1 MQVSTKNIQI
11 ISLAVI
17 ISISLGISIWSL
29 VVAKNNNTNSF
40 NEVITNLSNKIS
52 NLEKSNLDLEM
63 QIKNVKNNKADPSE
77 KIAELED
84 LIKIQKN
91 ESNERISKLE
101 DLNKVYEN
109 EFKFLKNLYNN
120 ISVHYSENKLNA
132 LKMSS
137 RLFVEFLKNIF
148 RDSLELNYTEENK
161 KCPYANKNLLP
172 KIDYYINPKNIVLN
186 KELVSYIKSGY
197 KELNLEIPQRLLIDS
212 NSYEFDLSESKKT
225 NELLKIL
232 SESMRNKS
240 LPCVMYVEILI
251 EKLSMMIINLEYNMN
266 IEIGNEN
273 NFLNF
278 SKHFE
283 IERGNEFKINDIYAN
298 KKINNFV
305 NKTLKIEDLK
315 KLQTTI
321 TSMTEFNEMN
331 LDLKTIIN
339 KYYKKV
345 IQNLNNINE
354 IFDVEH
360 TKVKDECEISLKL
373 KDEVRNNCSFLNK
386 YFGSSKLTLNEVK
399 LKIETIT
406 KEDIKHGQILSN
418 LIKNIKD
425 ECPNSI

>member
-40 NEVITNLSNKIS
+40 NEIIKNLSNKIS
-52 NLEKSNLDLEM
+52 NLEKSNSELRM
-63 QIKNVKNNKADPSE
+63 QIKNVENNKFDSDE
-77 KIAELED
+77 KIAELEN
-84 LIKIQKN
+84 LIN
-91 ESNERISKLE
+91 
-101 DLNKVYEN
+101 VYKN

-120 ISVHYSENKLNA
+120 ISVHYSKHNLNA

-148 RDSLELNYTEENK
+148 RDSLELNVTEENK

-172 KIDYYINPKNIVLN
+172 KIDYKINPKNIILN

-197 KELNLEIPQRLLIDS
+197 KELNLEISQRLLVDS
-212 NSYEFDLSESKKT
+212 DNYEFDLSESKKI
-225 NELLKIL
+225 NDILKIL
-232 SESMRNKS
+232 SESMRNRS

-266 IEIGNEN
+266 IEIGNED

-278 SKHFE
+278 SKHFLLDNDNGLK
-283 IERGNEFKINDIYAN
+283 ISNINANEKI
-298 KKINNFV
+298 KIFV
-305 NKTLKIEDLK
+305 NKSLKIKDLK
-315 KLQTTI
+315 ELQTTI
-321 TSMTEFNEMN
+321 IPMTEFNEMKD
-331 LDLKTIIN
+331 DLKIIIN
-339 KYYKKV
+339 KYYQKI

-354 IFDVEH
+354 IFEVEH
-360 TKVKDECEISLKL
+360 KKIKDECEISLKL
-373 KDEVRNNCSFLNK
+373 KEEVRNNCSFLNK
-386 YFGSSKLTLNEVK
+386 YFGKSKLTLNEVK
-399 LKIETIT
+399 LKIETI
-406 KEDIKHGQILSN
+406 KKDDINHGQILSN